1 MPWVYPYGWVIPLIF
16 LGVFLFFF
24 FFNWR
29 RFGRPGPPNSAW
41 CSPRANLREEWHLD
55 TKIEKLSL
63 EIEDLKK
70 SVNDSNK
77 EDVQKKITELEKELK
92 DLKDNL

>member
-1 MPWVYPYGWVIPLIF
+1 MPWIYPYGWVIPLIF
-16 LGVFLFFF
+16 LGVFLIPFL
-24 FFNWR
+24 FNFK
-29 RFGRPGPPNSAW
+29 RFGRPVPPSFAW
-41 CSPRANLREEWHLD
+41 CPPRENLREEKKYLD

-77 EDVQKKITELEKELK
+77 ENIQKRILELEKELK
-92 DLKDNL
+92 SLKA